1 MVRLAILDREPAV
14 RCGVESIVRR
24 AADIVSVGAAA
35 DGRGLWPLL
44 YRADPDVLLLGA
56 PRDDDPLGLSLR
68 VRRRFPATRVVLYA
82 DLTDVA
88 VAARLAGVYAVA
100 ARTGDVRSLME
111 AVRAAGRGECTLPAP
126 TLAER
131 RRAAA
136 RLGGVDRAIVA
147 MRLAGTSS
155 QDIAL
160 TVGMSRGRLAGRMV
174 EIVSVLRGGEP
185 RERRDDD
192 LHVAL
197 FAA

>member
-24 AADIVSVGAAA
+24 AADIEAVGAAA

-44 YRADPDVLLLGA
+44 YRADPDVLLVGA
-56 PRDDDPLGLSLR
+56 PRDDEPLRLSLR
-68 VRRRFPATRVVLYA
+68 VRRRFPGTRVVLYA
-82 DLTDVA
+82 DLVDMA
-88 VAARLAGVYAVA
+88 VAARLAGVHAIA
-100 ARTGDVRSLME
+100 PRTGDARELAD
-111 AVRAAGRGECTLPAP
+111 AVRAAGRGECTLPEP
-126 TLAER
+126 TATEQ

-155 QDIAL
+155 QDIAR
-160 TVGMSRGRLAGRMV
+160 TVGMPRGQLAGRMT

-185 RERRDDD
+185 RERRDEPA
-192 LHVAL
+192 AL